1 MNPLSLHVLV
11 VTTAT
16 SHQTG
21 VRAFVDASEYRLR
34 ELGDQLVQDK
44 PAEVLHVSYVLVLAE
59 GVQ

>member
-1 MNPLSLHVLV
+1 LQVLV
-11 VTTAT
+11 VTTT
-16 SHQTG
+16 LPHQTA

-44 PAEVLHVSYVLVLAE
+44 PAEALHVEYVLVPAE